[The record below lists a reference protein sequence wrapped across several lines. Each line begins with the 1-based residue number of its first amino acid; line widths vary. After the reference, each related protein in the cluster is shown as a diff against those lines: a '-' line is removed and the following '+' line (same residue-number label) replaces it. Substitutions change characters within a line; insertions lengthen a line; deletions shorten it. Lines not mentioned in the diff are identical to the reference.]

1 MASQIKERAGLFGGT
16 FDPVHLGHL
25 RAAEEIREN
34 LSLDKVYFIPAAVA
48 PHKKTTHSTPSRH
61 RLEML
66 KLAVSDNPS
75 FEVCDYELGKDTP
88 SYTIETLRHLKK
100 TNPESEYYFMVGNEL
115 FREIDTWKE
124 WRDLFKLSNFVVIT
138 RPGYPDPDV
147 GKLPLAL
154 ENDFSYYNKEG
165 NVIFYKDKNSSLI
178 AFSRIMGLEVSSTE
192 IRRCV
197 KSGRSI
203 KYLVPAPVEEYILRN
218 GIYATEGAR

>member
-1 MASQIKERAGLFGGT
+1 MTTRIKERAGLFGGT

-34 LSLDKVYFIPAAVA
+34 LSLDKVYFIPAALA
-48 PHKKTTHSTPSRH
+48 PHKKTANATPSLH

-66 KLAVSDNPS
+66 RLAVSDNPG
-75 FEVCDYELGKDTP
+75 FEVCDYELGKAAP
-88 SYTIETLRHLKK
+88 SYTVETLRHLKK
-100 TNPESEYYFMVGNEL
+100 THPESEYYFMVGNEL
-115 FREIDTWKE
+115 FREIETWKE
-124 WRDLFKLSNFVVIT
+124 WRELFKLSNFAVIT
-138 RPGYPDPDV
+138 RPGYPDPEGV
-147 GKLPLAL
+147 KLPLAL
-154 ENDFSYYNKEG
+154 ENDFSYYKEKE
-165 NVIFYKDKNSSLI
+165 NVKFYKDKNSSLI

-203 KYLVPAPVEEYILRN
+203 KYLVPASVEEYILRH